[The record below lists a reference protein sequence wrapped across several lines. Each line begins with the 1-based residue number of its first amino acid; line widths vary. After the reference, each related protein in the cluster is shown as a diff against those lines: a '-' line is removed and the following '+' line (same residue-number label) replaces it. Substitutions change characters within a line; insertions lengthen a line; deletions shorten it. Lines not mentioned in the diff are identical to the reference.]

1 MPLRPIVD
9 ELAARPDNSVVFLDK
24 LTSVERSLQAGLD
37 KLQKAVDPLA
47 PLPQYCLDLDREKL
61 PLKADLSRLEDM
73 ERELQREIGKL
84 DGGSQLSPEML
95 AALNEIAGLKRMQAT
110 VSEHAKTLA
119 SLFTSK
125 AGKDELGRTEARLGE
140 VASSFELELGARAAE
155 LSAAMAAAKQEQAR
169 ELSQLGQVV
178 AVKADTEWLT
188 QLEAELRA
196 EFDRLRADAKGKSGG
211 ISKAE
216 FEKRLAELRKLMA
229 ALQAAGGGAE
239 NGAVAFR
246 CLACDRPLPKTE
258 SWSPPSQ
265 VTIARRYMSVE

>member
-1 MPLRPIVD
+1 
-9 ELAARPDNSVVFLDK
+9 
-24 LTSVERSLQAGLD
+24 
-37 KLQKAVDPLA
+37 VDPLA

-178 AVKADTEWLT
+178 AVKADPEWLT
-188 QLEAELRA
+188 Q
-196 EFDRLRADAKGKSGG
+196 GKSGG